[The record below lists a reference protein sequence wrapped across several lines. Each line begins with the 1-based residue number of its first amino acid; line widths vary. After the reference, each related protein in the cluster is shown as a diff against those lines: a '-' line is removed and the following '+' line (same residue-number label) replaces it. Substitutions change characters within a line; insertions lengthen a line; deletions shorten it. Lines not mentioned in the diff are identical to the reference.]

1 MALTGLAFLG
11 LATFPGWHEE
21 RDARTGSDIDV
32 EPFPS
37 RPVSQAVAFVLLMA
51 SLLVLV
57 SCLWQHVAAA
67 SVVSTVS
74 SMTQRTIVGHV
85 GAVAAVLVWLSLA
98 VIVVALLG
106 ILVMIISI
114 HLLDLLTED

>member
-1 MALTGLAFLG
+1 MALTGLAFVG
-11 LATFPGWHEE
+11 LSTFPGWHEE
-21 RDARTGSDIDV
+21 RDPTTGSDIDIK
-32 EPFPS
+32 PFPS
-37 RPVSQAVAFVLLMA
+37 RPVSQAIAFVLLMA

-74 SMTQRTIVGHV
+74 SMSQRTIVGHV

-114 HLLDLLTED
+114 HLLDLLTDD

>member
-1 MALTGLAFLG
+1 MALTGLAFVG
-11 LATFPGWHEE
+11 LATFPGWVKEY
-21 RDARTGSDIDV
+21 DATTGSDIDIK
-32 EPFPS
+32 PFPS
-37 RPVSQAVAFVLLMA
+37 RPVSQAIAFGLLMA

-74 SMTQRTIVGHV
+74 SMSQGRLVGHV

-98 VIVVALLG
+98 VMVGALLG
-106 ILVMIISI
+106 LLVLIISI
-114 HLLDLLTED
+114 HLLDLLTDD

>member
-1 MALTGLAFLG
+1 MALTGLAFIG
-11 LATFPGWHEE
+11 LASFPGWTEE
-21 RDARTGSDIDV
+21 HDARTGSNIDIK
-32 EPFPS
+32 PFPS
-37 RPVSQAVAFVLLMA
+37 REVSQAIAFALLMA

-67 SVVSTVS
+67 SVVTTVS
-74 SMTQRTIVGHV
+74 SMSQQRIVGHV

-98 VIVVALLG
+98 LVVFTFLG

-114 HLLDLLTED
+114 YTLDMLTDE

>member
-1 MALTGLAFLG
+1 MALTGLAFIG
-11 LATFPGWHEE
+11 LATFPGWTTDY
-21 RDARTGSDIDV
+21 DARTGSEI
-32 EPFPS
+32 EIKPFPS
-37 RPVSQAVAFVLLMA
+37 RPISQAIAFVLLMA

-74 SMTQRTIVGHV
+74 SMSQKRIVGHV
-85 GAVAAVLVWLSLA
+85 GAVAAVLVWLPLA
-98 VIVVALLG
+98 VIVGAFLG

-114 HLLDLLTED
+114 HLLDLLTEE